1 MFKNSFLTEHLWVDC
16 FWTASVLISNSLND
30 PTLTFSFFF
39 VFISL
44 FLNRT
49 NETTQRHLIVERVY
63 YSLYQYNMKHANTFH
78 NKARKPNC
86 WNLLRWC
93 LFRDIFIFILHSR
106 FYFRE
111 SSLLQEMDGFFRI
124 KLIKHKLVLSVSNPH
139 NMLIINIYITNVIY
153 SRRIVEYNIWNNISP
168 RKNKSS
174 SIACI
179 EATNG
184 GIWQHTS
191 FHTASVASLDI
202 NMHYRNKVFVSSPW
216 VVSTLYKET
225 NIIKRL
231 FYMGFLSQTFTT
243 HGATEGREGEG
254 GGGEGLISDTSLPL
268 PPASQTLRH

>member
-1 MFKNSFLTEHLWVDC
+1 
-16 FWTASVLISNSLND
+16 
-30 PTLTFSFFF
+30 
-39 VFISL
+39 
-44 FLNRT
+44 
-49 NETTQRHLIVERVY
+49 
-63 YSLYQYNMKHANTFH
+63 MKHANTFH

-86 WNLLRWC
+86 WNIFRWC
-93 LFRDIFIFILHSR
+93 LFRDIFIFIFNSR

-111 SSLLQEMDGFFRI
+111 SSLCKKWMAFFRI

-139 NMLIINIYITNVIY
+139 NMLIVNIYITNVIY

-191 FHTASVASLDI
+191 FQTASVASLDI

-216 VVSTLYKET
+216 VVSTLYKEI

-231 FYMGFLSQTFTT
+231 FLCGFPFTNI
-243 HGATEGREGEG
+243 HDSRGNGRKG
-254 GGGEGLISDTSLPL
+254 GGV
-268 PPASQTLRH
+268 

>member
-1 MFKNSFLTEHLWVDC
+1 
-16 FWTASVLISNSLND
+16 
-30 PTLTFSFFF
+30 
-39 VFISL
+39 
-44 FLNRT
+44 
-49 NETTQRHLIVERVY
+49 
-63 YSLYQYNMKHANTFH
+63 MKHANTFH
-78 NKARKPNC
+78 NKARKPNR
-86 WNLLRWC
+86 WNLFRWC
-93 LFRDIFIFILHSR
+93 LFRDIFIFIFNSR

-139 NMLIINIYITNVIY
+139 NMLIVNIYITNVIY

-174 SIACI
+174 SVACI

-216 VVSTLYKET
+216 VVSTLYKQI

-231 FYMGFLSQTFTT
+231 FLYGFPFTNI
-243 HGATEGREGEG
+243 HDSRGNGRKG
-254 GGGEGLISDTSLPL
+254 GGGLISDTSLPL